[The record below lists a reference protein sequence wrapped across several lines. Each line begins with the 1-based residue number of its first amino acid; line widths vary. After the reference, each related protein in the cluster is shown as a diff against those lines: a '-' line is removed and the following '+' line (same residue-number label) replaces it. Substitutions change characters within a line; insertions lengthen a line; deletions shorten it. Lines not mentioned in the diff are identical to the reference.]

1 MNTREGGSTERKTP
15 RETTAE
21 RSKTPT
27 ADSLTELR
35 EQILDSTRGPGAIT
49 KVAQELN
56 LSRSTLNRLVAP
68 ATIRKVQKIERHL
81 TEK

>member
-1 MNTREGGSTERKTP
+1 MEARSDSSPRSTAQALR
-15 RETTAE
+15 
-21 RSKTPT
+21 
-27 ADSLTELR
+27 DLR
-35 EQILDSTRGPGAIT
+35 ERILDSTRGAGAIT

-81 TEK
+81 SET